1 MQSAGLFLPVRQSQ
15 GMAQFNSSSRS
26 PAVLE
31 KAVTFIS
38 LLDSSGSVKH
48 QQELKNSSINTAEDN
63 LQEKLLNMLISS
75 EACLKLYGRNS
86 MRKSGDFGFQ
96 GLGADVIPT
105 DERELGGRETQIH
118 ASAV

>member
-1 MQSAGLFLPVRQSQ
+1 
-15 GMAQFNSSSRS
+15 
-26 PAVLE
+26 
-31 KAVTFIS
+31 
-38 LLDSSGSVKH
+38 
-48 QQELKNSSINTAEDN
+48 
-63 LQEKLLNMLISS
+63 MLISS

-118 ASAV
+118 VSAV